1 MREVKER
8 RFLVGRVWR
17 MRNIKLGVFLFFFFP
32 FFIFSFFLVLL
43 QDLENPGMNDCFL
56 F

>member
-17 MRNIKLGVFLFFFFP
+17 MRNIKLGGGGFFSP

-43 QDLENPGMNDCFL
+43 RDLENPGMNDCFL